1 MKNNL
6 IQKQPIMSK
15 VIYSLIPIYL
25 FSLYFY
31 GIYLLFLTL
40 IVFFFGFFTEFIF
53 EKIKGKKVSEALFVT
68 CLLFTLSLP
77 PKTPW
82 WIAMIGIIFGVAIG
96 KEIFGGFGK
105 NIFNP
110 AILARLFVYISFPN
124 LMKGFIKSTNFGLTV
139 DSITAATPLKAIKA
153 GESFSTIKLLLGFN
167 PGSMGESCIILI
179 LIALIYLIITKT
191 ASWQIIVSTIASA
204 ALLTVFLDLINIPND
219 FSSINYMLSGSILF
233 VAVFMATDP
242 VSAPKKIISKWI
254 YGSIIGFTAI
264 IIRTFSFPE
273 GTSFAVILGNSFASL
288 LDELFTKKVKE

>member
-1 MKNNL
+1 MENNL

-31 GIYLLFLTL
+31 GIYLVFLTV
-40 IVFFFGFFTEFIF
+40 IVFVSGFFTEFIF

-82 WIAMIGIIFGVAIG
+82 WVAMIGIIFGVIFG

-110 AILARLFVYISFPN
+110 AILSRLFIYLTFPN
-124 LMKGFIKSTNFGLTV
+124 QMKGFIKSINFGLTV
-139 DSITAATPLKAIKA
+139 DSITAATPLKMIKA
-153 GESFSTIKLLLGFN
+153 GESISTIKLLLGFN
-167 PGSMGESCIILI
+167 PGSMGEGFVILI
-179 LIALIYLIITKT
+179 LLALIYLVVTKT

-204 ALLTVFLDLINIPND
+204 GLLTVFLDLINIPND
-219 FSSINYMLSGSILF
+219 FSSINYMLSGSLLF

-242 VSAPKKIISKWI
+242 VSAPKKNISRWI
-254 YGSIIGFTAI
+254 YGSIIGFTTI

-273 GTSFAVILGNSFASL
+273 GTSFAVLLGNTFASL

>member
-1 MKNNL
+1 MKNNI
-6 IQKQPIMSK
+6 IQKQPLMRK

-25 FSLYFY
+25 VSFYFY

-40 IVFFFGFFTEFIF
+40 IVFFFGFLTEFIF
-53 EKIKGKKVSEALFVT
+53 EKRQGKKVSEALFVT

-82 WIAMIGIIFGVAIG
+82 WVAMIGIIFGVMFG
-96 KEIFGGFGK
+96 KEVFGGFGK

-110 AILARLFVYISFPN
+110 AILARLFVYITFPN
-124 LMKGFIKSTNFGLTV
+124 QMKGFIKAANFGLKI
-139 DSITAATPLKAIKA
+139 DSLTAATPLEAIKA
-153 GESFSTIKLLLGFN
+153 GKAFETIKLLLGFN
-167 PGSMGESCIILI
+167 PGSMGESFIILI

-219 FSSINYMLSGSILF
+219 FSSINYILSGSLLF

-242 VSAPKKIISKWI
+242 ISAPKKIISKWI
-254 YGSIIGFTAI
+254 YGCIIGFSTI

-273 GTSFAVILGNSFASL
+273 GTSFAVLLGNTFASL
-288 LDELFTKKVKE
+288 LDELFSKKVNK